1 MVWPMKGKIL
11 ILLLIIGSLLFVSSV
26 WAAEEEGQADSSA
39 GLKAIAASISIGLGS
54 IGAGIAVARTGTA
67 AIGAISEKP
76 EVFGKSIVFVG
87 LSEGIAIYGLLIAIL
102 VLFV

>member
-1 MVWPMKGKIL
+1 MKVMNMNKAML
-11 ILLLIIGSLLFVSSV
+11 IMLLAMASMFIISGI
-26 WAAEEEGQADSSA
+26 WAAEAESSDTAA
-39 GLKAIAASISIGLGS
+39 GYKAIAAGLSIGLGS
-54 IGAGIAVARTGTA
+54 IGAGIAVGRTGSA

-102 VLFV
+102 VLFI